1 MVKLAVKEMMQ
12 ISVIGNNN
20 SGFSLIE
27 LLVVLVIM
35 GVSFAMVT
43 LSIHVADPSTLEGDA
58 KRLVATINQAHDLED
73 LSGSPIWMTIN
84 CEQWRFFDT
93 SSGTQQPM
101 NKEEVAGGEF
111 KSQLK
116 SITIN
121 ETEMGC
127 TQEGSLKLVINDDP
141 SPTKLILTTDK
152 QSLII
157 ASDSLDRFSIQ

>member
-1 MVKLAVKEMMQ
+1 
-12 ISVIGNNN
+12 
-20 SGFSLIE
+20 
-27 LLVVLVIM
+27 
-35 GVSFAMVT
+35 
-43 LSIHVADPSTLEGDA
+43 
-58 KRLVATINQAHDLED
+58 
-73 LSGSPIWMTIN
+73 
-84 CEQWRFFDT
+84 
-93 SSGTQQPM
+93 M